1 MFQRYKIFYNN
12 ILNCMALTIQSVLI
26 PKDKYTLVQSAK
38 WIANN
43 NFKVS
48 FYGKQVDETENY
60 YRYRQMAPSRFVKD
74 KYITI
79 DLKMA

>member
-1 MFQRYKIFYNN
+1 MS
-12 ILNCMALTIQSVLI
+12 LNSLVIQSVLI
-26 PKDKYTLVQSAK
+26 PKDKYTLVQASQ

-43 NFKVS
+43 HFKVS

-79 DLKMA
+79 DFKDGVKLIKGQLK